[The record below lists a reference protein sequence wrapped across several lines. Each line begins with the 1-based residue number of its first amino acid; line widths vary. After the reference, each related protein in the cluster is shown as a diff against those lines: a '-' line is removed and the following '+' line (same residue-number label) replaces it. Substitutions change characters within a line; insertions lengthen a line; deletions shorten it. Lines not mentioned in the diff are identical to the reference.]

1 MKRFWNIQCLLL
13 FVEHA
18 ISAAD
23 KSRYH
28 GCFWISLSKQ
38 TMNLEIISG
47 KHLALNTILCLQ
59 KAMCNYLKECNL
71 RLEFVL
77 FSEKKEK
84 RPNNFDQNGIA

>member
-13 FVEHA
+13 FVEHV
-18 ISAAD
+18 ISADD

-28 GCFWISLSKQ
+28 GCFWTSLSKQ

-59 KAMCNYLKECNL
+59 KAMCNWLKECNL

-77 FSEKKEK
+77 FSEKKK
-84 RPNNFDQNGIA
+84 NKQI